1 MTEQL
6 DIVNID
12 KDLVTHWLKKHK
24 DFGIKAIKAL
34 HKDNQIR
41 PPMLS
46 VAGNLVNEPWKI
58 VEI

>member
-1 MTEQL
+1 MIEQL

-24 DFGIKAIKAL
+24 DFGIKAIKTL
-34 HKDNQIR
+34 HKDNPMR